1 MKKTV
6 IFEETKITPSV
17 YFNADD
23 NSLVIEGRSIPEN
36 PDVLFA
42 CIQDWIDNY
51 FKNNLELN
59 LNIKMDYLNSGSSKY
74 LFSILVHLSQL
85 NKSGKVVKLKWLYE
99 EEDEAMLEMGQ
110 YISTSIDLPVTVQ
123 MVV

>member
-1 MKKTV
+1 MKKVV

-17 YFNADD
+17 YFDPED
-23 NSLVIEGRSIPEN
+23 SLLVIEGRSIPEN

-51 FKNNLELN
+51 FRDNFELN
-59 LNIKMDYLNSGSSKY
+59 INIKMDYLNSGSSKY
-74 LFSILVHLSQL
+74 LFSILVHLSEL

-123 MVV
+123 MVI